1 MNIKVIKSNRRSI
14 SIEITPDC
22 DVIVRVNRFTSR
34 REIES
39 FLDDREDW
47 INRTVKQMQE
57 KKLQME
63 KEKRTALND
72 AQIRDLAKKAK
83 EIIPD
88 RVDHYAQIIGVDY
101 GRITIRNQRTR
112 WGSCSAKHNLNFN
125 CLLLRAPEEILD
137 YVIVHELC
145 HIRHMDHSKAF
156 WNEVGGILP
165 DYKNRRKWLKD
176 YGDRLYYS
184 DSEIPG
190 YPIII

>member
-1 MNIKVIKSNRRSI
+1 MKIRVIKSNRRSI

-47 INRTVKQMQE
+47 INRTVRRMQME
-57 KKLQME
+57 KLQME
-63 KEKRTALND
+63 KEKWTALND

-101 GRITIRNQRTR
+101 GRITIRNQKTR

-125 CLLLRAPEEILD
+125 CLLLRAPGEILD

-145 HIRHMDHSKAF
+145 HIRRMDHSKAF
-156 WNEVGGILP
+156 WNEVAAILP